1 MTQVST
7 TQHHQEQLQAKRAAL
22 LAQITE
28 LRGGKISRVEAAV
41 LHLEELQD
49 RDAQA
54 TTERETEF
62 ALEEHELHEL
72 AMIDAALARIQ
83 AGTYGE
89 CTDCGVDIPEPRL
102 NVAPEAP
109 RCINCQEKAEKVER
123 KHP

>member
-1 MTQVST
+1 MTY
-7 TQHHQEQLQAKRAAL
+7 HQEQQQKLATQRATL
-22 LAQITE
+22 LAQIAA
-28 LRGGKISRVEAAV
+28 LRGGSISRVEAAAQ
-41 LHLEELQD
+41 HLEELQD

-89 CTDCGVDIPEPRL
+89 CTDCGVDIPEARL
-102 NVAPEAP
+102 NVAPEAA
-109 RCINCQEKAEKVER
+109 RCIQCQEKVEKAER

>member
-1 MTQVST
+1 MTDAT
-7 TQHHQEQLQAKRAAL
+7 ITHHQEQLQTKRATW
-22 LAQITE
+22 LAQIAE
-28 LRGGKISRVEAAV
+28 LRGGSISRVEAAA

-72 AMIDAALARIQ
+72 ATIDAALARIQ

-89 CTDCGVDIPEPRL
+89 CTDCGIDIPEARL
-102 NVAPEAP
+102 NVAPEAL
-109 RCINCQEKAEKVER
+109 RCINCQEKAEH

>member
-1 MTQVST
+1 MTTSAVNT
-7 TQHHQEQLQAKRAAL
+7 HKEQLEAKRNTL
-22 LAQITE
+22 LAQIAE
-28 LRGGKISRVEAAV
+28 LRGGTISRVEAAAE
-41 LHLEELQD
+41 HLEQLQD

-72 AMIDAALARIQ
+72 AIIDAALARVE

-89 CTDCGVDIPEPRL
+89 CTDCGIDIPEPRL
-102 NVAPEAP
+102 TVAPEAA
-109 RCINCQEKAEKVER
+109 RCIHCQEKVEKVER

>member
-1 MTQVST
+1 MTY
-7 TQHHQEQLQAKRAAL
+7 HQEQQQKLATQRATL
-22 LAQITE
+22 LAQIAA
-28 LRGGKISRVEAAV
+28 LRGGSISRVEAAAQ
-41 LHLEELQD
+41 HLEELQD

-89 CTDCGVDIPEPRL
+89 CTDCGVDIPEARL
-102 NVAPEAP
+102 NVAPEAA
-109 RCINCQEKAEKVER
+109 RCIHCQEKVEKAER